1 MIMLHATAVLPKRRA
16 EYDASREG
24 RE

>member
-1 MIMLHATAVLPKRRA
+1 MIMRHATAVLPKRRA

>member
-1 MIMLHATAVLPKRRA
+1 MIMLHATAVLPTRRA
-16 EYDASREG
+16 EHDASREG